1 VSVARRTIKGLLLFG
16 LQLGLLLGC
25 LTTVVQAQQST
36 ASARKEL
43 ESLQQE
49 IKQTERQRR
58 DQRQQL
64 KRADAQLKLADADL
78 AKAAD
83 AVVAQQAKI
92 TELQGQQQK
101 LDAEAQVLEQQRR
114 QQQVLLAAQVKAA
127 YQVGGHDYTQLLLNQ
142 QDAVKLERTL
152 TYYQYFNNARM
163 QQLLALKAT
172 VAELDALQQQTT
184 ANQLE
189 QEQRLAQLTSQQ
201 QELAQARQSQ
211 QQSVKELQTLLGN
224 HQQQLEYLRTN
235 EKSLQNTLAKL
246 KAAAANRRLVSTT
259 GKAGNL
265 PWPVQG
271 NISQQFGARH
281 GGGMTASGLIIEA
294 SAGTAVKA
302 VANGQVIYADWLK
315 GYGWVTVIDHG
326 NGLMS
331 LYGHNQTLLKTPGET
346 VRAGDPVALV
356 GQSGGQG
363 QPGLY
368 FEIRQKGSAV
378 NPLRWL
384 RRP

>member
-1 VSVARRTIKGLLLFG
+1 MSLSKQVLTL
-16 LQLGLLLGC
+16 LLLGFM
-25 LTTVVQAQQST
+25 LSSVSLSSFAQQST

-58 DQRQQL
+58 DQRQKLKKAETQL
-64 KRADAQLKLADADL
+64 KAADGALAQ
-78 AKAAD
+78 AAD
-83 AVVAQQAKI
+83 AVAKQQANI
-92 TELQGQQQK
+92 AELKTQQK
-101 LDAEAQVLEQQRR
+101 KLDTQAVELEQQRQE
-114 QQQVLLAAQVKAA
+114 QQRLLAAQVKAA

-163 QQLLALKAT
+163 QQLLAVKAT
-172 VAELDALQQQTT
+172 VAELDALKQQTAANQQEQQQRLD
-184 ANQLE
+184 QLK
-189 QEQRLAQLTSQQ
+189 SQQ
-201 QELAQARQSQ
+201 EALVAARNSQ
-211 QQSVKELQTLLGN
+211 QQSVKELAALLSD
-224 HQQQLEYLRTN
+224 QQEQLAYLKTN
-235 EKSLQNTLAKL
+235 EKSLQDTLAKL
-246 KAAAANRRLVSTT
+246 KAAAANRRLVSST

-271 NISQQFGARH
+271 NIAQQFGAKH

-294 SAGTAVKA
+294 RAGTSVKA

-331 LYGHNQTLLKTPGET
+331 LYGHNQSLLKTPGET
-346 VRAGDPVALV
+346 VRVGDAIALV

-363 QPGLY
+363 EPGLY
-368 FEIRQKGSAV
+368 FEIRQKGTAV

>member
-1 VSVARRTIKGLLLFG
+1 LNPFKHVLTTLL
-16 LQLGLLLGC
+16 LGLLLSSFSF
-25 LTTVVQAQQST
+25 LAVAQQST

-58 DQRQQL
+58 DQRQKL
-64 KRADAQLKLADADL
+64 KKAEAQLKVADSALAQ
-78 AKAAD
+78 AAD
-83 AVVAQQAKI
+83 AVVQQQAKI
-92 TELQGQQQK
+92 TELKKQQQQ
-101 LDAEAQVLEQQRR
+101 LDEQAQVLEQQRQ

-172 VAELDALQQQTT
+172 VAELDVLKQQTA

-189 QEQRLAQLTSQQ
+189 QQQRLAQLTSQQ
-201 QELAQARQSQ
+201 EELATARQSQ
-211 QQSVKELQTLLGN
+211 QQSVKELAALLSN
-224 HQQQLEYLRTN
+224 QQEQLAYLRTN
-235 EKSLQNTLAKL
+235 EKSLQDTLAKL
-246 KAAAANRRLVSTT
+246 KAAAANRRLVSST

-271 NISQQFGARH
+271 NIAQQFGAKH

-294 SAGTAVKA
+294 RAGTAVKA

-315 GYGWVTVIDHG
+315 GYGWVAVIDHG

-331 LYGHNQTLLKTPGET
+331 LYGHNQTLLKTPGES
-346 VRAGDPVALV
+346 VRVGDPIALV
-356 GQSGGQG
+356 GQSGGQD

-384 RRP
+384 TRP

>member
-1 VSVARRTIKGLLLFG
+1 MLQGLLSVLAFV
-16 LQLGLLLGC
+16 LLLGSM
-25 LTTVVQAQQST
+25 TTAVQAQQST

-43 ESLQQE
+43 EALQQE
-49 IKQTERQRR
+49 IKLTERQRR
-58 DQRQQL
+58 DQRQKL
-64 KRADAQLKLADADL
+64 KKADAQLKLADADL
-78 AKAAD
+78 AQAAD
-83 AVVAQQAKI
+83 AVVQQQAKI
-92 TELQGQQQK
+92 TELQAQQQK
-101 LDAEAQVLEQQRR
+101 LDAEALVLEQQR
-114 QQQVLLAAQVKAA
+114 QQQQLLLAAQVKAA

-172 VAELDALQQQTT
+172 VAELDLLKQQAA

-189 QEQRLAQLTSQQ
+189 QQQRLAQLTSQQ
-201 QELAQARQSQ
+201 QELAAARQSQ
-211 QQSVKELQTLLGN
+211 QQSVKELQALLSD
-224 HQQQLEYLRTN
+224 HQQQLEYLKTN

-271 NISQQFGARH
+271 NISQQFGAKH

-294 SAGTAVKA
+294 KAGTAVKA

-346 VRAGDPVALV
+346 VRTGDAVALV
-356 GQSGGQG
+356 GQSGGQNS
-363 QPGLY
+363 PGLY

-384 RRP
+384 GRP

>member
-1 VSVARRTIKGLLLFG
+1 MTLPKHVLTPLLLS
-16 LQLGLLLGC
+16 LLLSSIC
-25 LTTVVQAQQST
+25 ASAVAQQST

-58 DQRQQL
+58 DQRQKL
-64 KRADAQLKLADADL
+64 KKAEAQLKSADSALAQ
-78 AKAAD
+78 AAD
-83 AVVAQQAKI
+83 AVVQQQAKI
-92 TELQGQQQK
+92 TELQAQQQK
-101 LDAEAQVLEQQRR
+101 LDAEAKALEQQR
-114 QQQVLLAAQVKAA
+114 QQQQSLLAAQVKAA

-172 VAELDALQQQTT
+172 VKELEALKQQTA

-189 QEQRLAQLTSQQ
+189 QQQRLAQLTSQQ
-201 QELAQARQSQ
+201 DELAAARHSQ
-211 QQSVKELQTLLGN
+211 QQSVQALAALLSD
-224 HQQQLEYLRTN
+224 QQEQLAYLRTN
-235 EKSLQNTLAKL
+235 EKSLQETLAKL
-246 KAAAANRRLVSTT
+246 KAAAANRRLASTA

-271 NISQQFGARH
+271 AIAQQFGAKH

-294 SAGTAVKA
+294 RAGTAVKA

-346 VRAGDPVALV
+346 VRVGDAIALV

-368 FEIRQKGSAV
+368 FEIRQKGTAV

-384 RRP
+384 SRP

>member
-1 VSVARRTIKGLLLFG
+1 VILVSSMCKNFLWCALLLVG
-16 LQLGLLLGC
+16 IA
-25 LTTVVQAQQST
+25 VSAVQAQQST

-49 IKQTERQRR
+49 IKLTERQRR
-58 DQRQQL
+58 EQRQLL
-64 KRADAQLKLADADL
+64 KKAETQLKLADADL

-83 AVVAQQAKI
+83 AVTEQQAKI
-92 TELQGQQQK
+92 ATLQAQQKK
-101 LDAEAQVLEQQRR
+101 LDAEALALEQQR
-114 QQQVLLAAQVKAA
+114 QQQQQLLAAQVKAA

-163 QQLLALKAT
+163 QQLVALKAT
-172 VAELDALQQQTT
+172 VAELDALKQQTA

-189 QEQRLAQLTSQQ
+189 QEQRLAQLTTQQ
-201 QELAQARQSQ
+201 RELTLARQSQ
-211 QQSVKELQTLLGN
+211 QQSVKELQALLSN
-224 HQQQLEYLRTN
+224 QQQQLDYLRNN
-235 EKSLQNTLAKL
+235 EKSLQDTLAKL
-246 KAAAANRRLVSTT
+246 KAAAANRRLASNA
-259 GKAGNL
+259 GKAGSL

-271 NISQQFGARH
+271 AISQQFGAKH

-294 SAGTAVKA
+294 RTGTPVKA
-302 VANGQVIYADWLK
+302 VADGQVIYADWLK

-346 VRAGDPVALV
+346 VRSGDAVALV

-368 FEIRQKGSAV
+368 FEIRQKGAAV

>member
-1 VSVARRTIKGLLLFG
+1 MIFAKRPLKWFMLCGLLLAG
-16 LQLGLLLGC
+16 MV
-25 LTTVVQAQQST
+25 TTVQAQQTT
-36 ASARKEL
+36 ATARKEL
-43 ESLQQE
+43 EALQQE
-49 IKQTERQRR
+49 IKLTERQRR

-64 KRADAQLKLADADL
+64 KKADAKLKLADAEL

-83 AVVAQQAKI
+83 AVRQQQATLTELQQQQAK
-92 TELQGQQQK
+92 
-101 LDAEAQVLEQQRR
+101 LDAQAQLLEQQR
-114 QQQVLLAAQVKAA
+114 QQQQLLLAAQVKAA

-172 VAELDALQQQTT
+172 VAELDTLKQQTA

-211 QQSVKELQTLLGN
+211 QQSVKELQGLLSN

-235 EKSLQNTLAKL
+235 EKSLQDTLAKL
-246 KAAAANRRLVSTT
+246 KAAAANRRLASST
-259 GKAGNL
+259 GKAGSL

-271 NISQQFGARH
+271 VISQPFGAKH

-294 SAGTAVKA
+294 KAGTAVQA

-315 GYGWVTVIDHG
+315 GYGWVTVVDHG

-331 LYGHNQTLLKTPGET
+331 LYGHNQTLLKTPGES
-346 VRAGDPVALV
+346 VRAGDAIALV
-356 GQSGGQG
+356 GQSGGRD

-368 FEIRQKGSAV
+368 FEIRQKGAAV

>member
-1 VSVARRTIKGLLLFG
+1 MISHKFKWSILCGLLLAG
-16 LQLGLLLGC
+16 I
-25 LTTVVQAQQST
+25 TTSAVQAQQST

-49 IKQTERQRR
+49 IKLTERQRR
-58 DQRQQL
+58 DQRQKL
-64 KRADAQLKLADADL
+64 KKADAQLKLADADL
-78 AKAAD
+78 AKAAE
-83 AVVAQQAKI
+83 AVAAQQTKI
-92 TELQGQQQK
+92 TELQAQQQK
-101 LDAEAQVLEQQRR
+101 LDAEALILEQQR
-114 QQQVLLAAQVKAA
+114 QQQQLLLAAQVKAA

-163 QQLLALKAT
+163 QQLSALKAT
-172 VAELDALQQQTT
+172 VTELDVLKQQTA

-201 QELAQARQSQ
+201 QDLTLARQSQ
-211 QQSVKELQTLLGN
+211 QQSVKELQTLLSN
-224 HQQQLEYLRTN
+224 HQQQLEYLKTN
-235 EKSLQNTLAKL
+235 EKSLQDTLAKL
-246 KAAAANRRLVSTT
+246 KAAAANRRLASNT
-259 GKAGNL
+259 GKAGSL

-271 NISQQFGARH
+271 AISQQFGAKH

-294 SAGTAVKA
+294 KAGTAVKA
-302 VANGQVIYADWLK
+302 VAAGQVIYADWLK
-315 GYGWVTVIDHG
+315 GYGWVTVVDHG

-331 LYGHNQTLLKTPGET
+331 LYGHNQTLLKTPGES
-346 VRAGDPVALV
+346 VRAGDAVALV
-356 GQSGGQG
+356 GQSGGQD

>member
-1 VSVARRTIKGLLLFG
+1 ML
-16 LQLGLLLGC
+16 LGLLLGSMA
-25 LTTVVQAQQST
+25 TAVQAQQST

-58 DQRQQL
+58 DQRQKL
-64 KRADAQLKLADADL
+64 KKAEAQLKLADGAL
-78 AKAAD
+78 AQAAD
-83 AVVAQQAKI
+83 AVVQQQAKI
-92 TELQGQQQK
+92 TDLQTQQQK
-101 LDAEAQVLEQQRR
+101 LDSEAQVLEQQR
-114 QQQVLLAAQVKAA
+114 QQQQRLLAAQVKAA

-172 VAELDALQQQTT
+172 VAELDALKQQTA

-189 QEQRLAQLTSQQ
+189 QQQRLAQLTSQQ
-201 QELAQARQSQ
+201 DELTTARQSQ
-211 QQSVKELQTLLGN
+211 QQSVKELQALLSD
-224 HQQQLEYLRTN
+224 HQQQLAYLKTN
-235 EKSLQNTLAKL
+235 EKSLQDTLAKL
-246 KAAAANRRLVSTT
+246 KAAAANRRLVSKSGNT

-271 NISQQFGARH
+271 PISQQFGTKH

-302 VANGQVIYADWLK
+302 VADGQVIYADWLK

-346 VRAGDPVALV
+346 VRSGDAVALV

>member
-1 VSVARRTIKGLLLFG
+1 MNPSQRVLAPW
-16 LQLGLLLGC
+16 LLGV
-25 LTTVVQAQQST
+25 LLSSLSFDAIAQQST

-58 DQRQQL
+58 DQRQKL
-64 KRADAQLKLADADL
+64 KKAEAQLKLADSAL
-78 AKAAD
+78 AQAAD
-83 AVVAQQAKI
+83 AVVQQQSKI
-92 TELQGQQQK
+92 TELQNQQQK
-101 LDAEAQVLEQQRR
+101 LDAEVQVLEQQRQH
-114 QQQVLLAAQVKAA
+114 QQSLLAAQVKAA

-172 VAELDALQQQTT
+172 VAELDALKVQTA

-189 QEQRLAQLTSQQ
+189 QQQRLAQLKSQQ
-201 QELAQARQSQ
+201 EELTAARQSQ
-211 QQSVKELQTLLGN
+211 HQSVQELAALLSN
-224 HQQQLEYLRTN
+224 QQEQLAYLRTN
-235 EKSLQNTLAKL
+235 EKSLQDTLAKL
-246 KAAAANRRLVSTT
+246 KAAAANRRLASHA

-271 NISQQFGARH
+271 QIAQQFGAKH

-294 SAGTAVKA
+294 RAGTAVKA

-346 VRAGDPVALV
+346 VQVGDAIALV

-363 QPGLY
+363 RPGLY
-368 FEIRQKGSAV
+368 FEIRQKGTAV

-384 RRP
+384 TRP

>member
-1 VSVARRTIKGLLLFG
+1 MLCGLMLASIA
-16 LQLGLLLGC
+16 
-25 LTTVVQAQQST
+25 TAVQAQQST
-36 ASARKEL
+36 ATARKEL
-43 ESLQQE
+43 EALQQE
-49 IKQTERQRR
+49 IKLTERQRR

-64 KRADAQLKLADADL
+64 KKADAQLKLADAEL

-83 AVVAQQAKI
+83 AVAQQQA
-92 TELQGQQQK
+92 TLSELQQQHAK
-101 LDAEAQVLEQQRR
+101 LDAQALLLEQQR
-114 QQQVLLAAQVKAA
+114 QQQQLLLAAQVKAA

-172 VAELDALQQQTT
+172 VAELATLKQQTA

-189 QEQRLAQLTSQQ
+189 QEQRLAELTAQQ
-201 QELAQARQSQ
+201 QELANARQSQ
-211 QQSVKELQTLLGN
+211 QQSVKELQALLSN
-224 HQQQLEYLRTN
+224 QQQQLEYLRTN
-235 EKSLQNTLAKL
+235 EKSLQDTLAKL
-246 KAAAANRRLVSTT
+246 KAAAANRRLASST
-259 GKAGNL
+259 GKAGSL

-271 NISQQFGARH
+271 AISQQFGAKH

-294 SAGTAVKA
+294 RAGTAVKA

-315 GYGWVTVIDHG
+315 GYGWVTVVDHG

-346 VRAGDPVALV
+346 VRAGDAIALV